1 MCHKGKLNSLT
12 VKYTDVTDDILKNQ
26 VPSYSQVSVKVH
38 TVSH

>member
-12 VKYTDVTDDILKNQ
+12 VKYSDATDDILKNQ
-26 VPSYSQVSVKVH
+26 LPSCSQVSVKVH